1 MEVKQASII
10 LILSQLLLKIKK
22 KKIIQNNPVVHKFE
36 KIKVEIYFSSNNG
49 QILILLLCLT
59 SIGG

>member
-22 KKIIQNNPVVHKFE
+22 IKIIQNKPVVHNLE
-36 KIKVEIYFSSNNG
+36 KIKVEIYFSGNKG
-49 QILILLLCLT
+49 KILILLLCLT